1 MTTTTKLAAGRKMMM
16 GERFLNISNHEL
28 TQVQIEELKSYGVQ
42 EIIELPNCFKT
53 DWSQLTPDNYRQICE
68 ELKIFMKE
76 NDIWDAHLA
85 GFPAAVNYLCLKPVR
100 GQSFYFAFS
109 ERQSKEE
116 TLPDG
121 SVKKTNVFV
130 HKGFFPYEQNWD

>member
-1 MTTTTKLAAGRKMMM
+1 MTTTKLAAGRRSTTM

-53 DWSQLTPDNYRQICE
+53 DWAQLNPTNYKQICE

-76 NDIWDAHLA
+76 NEIWDAHLA
-85 GFPAAVNYLCLKPVR
+85 GFPAAVNYLCLKPLR

-116 TLPDG
+116 SLPDG

-130 HKGFFPYEQNWD
+130 HKGFYPYEQNWD

>member
-1 MTTTTKLAAGRKMMM
+1 MTTTLTGRKLSM
-16 GERFLNISNHEL
+16 GTKFLNISNHNLSEE
-28 TQVQIEELKSYGVQ
+28 QVAELKSYGVQ

-53 DWSQLTPDNYRQICE
+53 DWAQLNPANYKQICE
-68 ELKIFMKE
+68 ELKIFMRE

-85 GFPAAVNYLCLKPVR
+85 GFPAAVNYLCLKPLR

-116 TLPDG
+116 VLPDG
-121 SVKKTNVFV
+121 SVKKTNLFV
-130 HKGFFPYEQNWD
+130 HRGFFPYEQNWD

>member
-1 MTTTTKLAAGRKMMM
+1 MTTTLTGRKLTM
-16 GERFLNISNHEL
+16 GERFLNISNHPL
-28 TQVQIEELKSYGVQ
+28 TTEQIEELKSYGVQ

-53 DWSQLTPDNYRQICE
+53 DWAQLNPANYKQICG
-68 ELKIFMKE
+68 ELRLFMKE

-85 GFPAAVNYLCLKPVR
+85 GFPAAVNYLCLKPMR

-116 TLPDG
+116 VLPDG
-121 SVKKTNVFV
+121 SVKKTNLFV
-130 HKGFFPYEQNWD
+130 HRGFFPYEQNWD

>member
-1 MTTTTKLAAGRKMMM
+1 MTTTLTGRKLSM
-16 GERFLNISNHEL
+16 GTKFLNISNHNLSEE
-28 TQVQIEELKSYGVQ
+28 QVAELKSYGVQ

-53 DWSQLTPDNYRQICE
+53 DWAQLSPANYKEICE
-68 ELKIFMKE
+68 ELKIFMRE

-85 GFPAAVNYLCLKPVR
+85 GFPAAVNYLCLKPLR

-116 TLPDG
+116 VLPDG
-121 SVKKTNVFV
+121 SVKKTNLFV
-130 HKGFFPYEQNWD
+130 HRGFFPYEENWD